1 MMLTPS
7 EIRLCFGIK
16 LKSAR
21 SLLSGMRLDFWQK
34 KKQRRVSV
42 SVDLTFIVALQ
53 LWMWVTALN
62 HLSQSPTEAHSSF
75 TADTLL
81 MTHWTMHRWCVGQ
94 LRPWIWTWSCCVYV
108 LTVVTT
114 ASYCLEHLGG
124 SFSLV
129 KYKNWMTPCLVYE
142 LPTPL
147 SVLFDYW
154 FTCCWLVVVPRC
166 RWLSLFIYIS
176 TPGWL
181 LHMCTLQ

>member
-1 MMLTPS
+1 M
-7 EIRLCFGIK
+7 
-16 LKSAR
+16 
-21 SLLSGMRLDFWQK
+21 
-34 KKQRRVSV
+34 SV

-62 HLSQSPTEAHSSF
+62 HLSQSPAEAHSSF

-81 MTHWTMHRWCVGQ
+81 MTHWTMHRGCVGQ
-94 LRPWIWTWSCCVYV
+94 LRPWIRSRSCCVYV

-114 ASYCLEHLGG
+114 ASFCLEERGR

-129 KYKNWMTPCLVYE
+129 KYTNWMTAGLVYE
-142 LPTPL
+142 LPTPP
-147 SVLFDYW
+147 SVLFGYW

-166 RWLSLFIYIS
+166 GWPTPFIYIS
-176 TPGWL
+176 APGWL